1 MDNSIKSQAF
11 SGVKWSVVSRIY
23 TTIASVLQIAVL
35 TRFLAKE
42 DFGLMGIAV
51 LINAFCSIFTDMGM
65 STSAMHEQN
74 LTKPQ
79 ISSFYWFNL
88 LSGLVLAMM
97 VSAASPLIAS
107 FYHREELVGIISL
120 SSISVFLNS
129 IVGLQR
135 TLQQKQ
141 MNFRFMSLV
150 DILSSTVAFVINVVM
165 AIYGFGV
172 YSLVWAQL
180 LSGVFASVAYLFI
193 AIFKDNFIIM
203 HLRLFEIREAL
214 QIGMYQ
220 VGTATLDFVSR
231 EMDSFIISSNM
242 SMEIFGVYTLFKN
255 LTMKIYQ
262 VINPVVTNVLT
273 PIFAKIQEEKDR
285 LSDAYKRT
293 VEILSFIDFPIY
305 GIVAV
310 CSYSIISILY
320 GDSYR
325 SYAFVLSCLAIYYA
339 FQSCGNPIGSLL
351 IATGRTDRGFYWTIY
366 RIVFTFA
373 FLTMASMFSLNMFV
387 VFVVLMP
394 LLTAYP
400 SWYIL
405 LRVISTIKFRDYL
418 LITLSS
424 LFVCIPLF
432 PLFFVDCMIN
442 MPIVSLIILPTLFLI
457 GYYFI
462 NRIFRSEFQKYFIN
476 LVLQFVKR

>member
-1 MDNSIKSQAF
+1 MISI
-11 SGVKWSVVSRIY
+11 
-23 TTIASVLQIAVL
+23 LQIAIL

-51 LINAFCSIFTDMGM
+51 LVNAFCSIFVDMGM
-65 STSAMHEQN
+65 STSAMHEQT
-74 LTKPQ
+74 LTKQQ

-88 LSGLVLAMM
+88 LSGLVLS
-97 VSAASPLIAS
+97 VLISAASPIMAS
-107 FYHREELVGIISL
+107 FYHREELIGIISL

-141 MNFRFMSLV
+141 MNFHFMSLV
-150 DILSSTVAFVINVVM
+150 DILSSTVAFVINVLM
-165 AIYGFGV
+165 AVNGFGV

-180 LSGVFASVAYLFI
+180 LSGVLAAVAYLI
-193 AIFKDNFIIM
+193 VAIFKDKNIKIHFGIS
-203 HLRLFEIREAL
+203 EIRSAL
-214 QIGMYQ
+214 QIGIYQ

-231 EMDSFIISSNM
+231 EMDSFIISGNM
-242 SMEIFGVYTLFKN
+242 SMDIFGVYTLFKN

-273 PIFAKIQEEKDR
+273 PIFAKIQDEKER
-285 LSDAYKRT
+285 LSDAYKHT
-293 VEILSFIDFPIY
+293 VEILSYIDFPLY

-320 GDSYR
+320 GDSYG
-325 SYAFVLSCLAIYYA
+325 SYAFVLACLAIYYA

-366 RIVFTFA
+366 RIIFTFLY
-373 FLTMASMFSLNMFV
+373 LTIASSFELNIFAIFV
-387 VFVVLMP
+387 VFMP
-394 LLTAYP
+394 LLSAFP
-400 SWYIL
+400 NWYLI
-405 LRVISTIKFRDYL
+405 LRVISTVRFCDYL
-418 LITLSS
+418 RVTLSS

-432 PLFFVDCMIN
+432 PLFFVDSMIN
-442 MPIVSLIILPTLFLI
+442 MPIVSLIILPTLFLM
-457 GYYFI
+457 GYYYI
-462 NRIFRSEFQKYFIN
+462 NRIFRSKFQENIIN
-476 LVLQFVKR
+476 LLSHTIHKDKNI